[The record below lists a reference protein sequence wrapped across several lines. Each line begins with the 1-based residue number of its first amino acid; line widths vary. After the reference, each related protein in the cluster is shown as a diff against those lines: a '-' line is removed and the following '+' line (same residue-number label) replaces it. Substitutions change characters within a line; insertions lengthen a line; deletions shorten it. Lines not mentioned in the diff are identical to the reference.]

1 MNRKVAGGGS
11 ALVWASV
18 LLVGCGGL
26 PVGGGDLI
34 APSVAGLG
42 EQEFP
47 ADSEPDRYRLE
58 IKDGRLASL
67 EGHVT
72 RLAAGPTR
80 FNVVN
85 RVEGA
90 RADVEGLDLSQH
102 AIALWLRGRGAA
114 VHLLPHHSIGPVN
127 AGVQE
132 DWLVD
137 LPPGD
142 YVLSVTMGG
151 VSEAVLLVR

>member
-1 MNRKVAGGGS
+1 MRDGAATAGW
-11 ALVWASV
+11 ALAWGAV

-26 PVGGGDLI
+26 PVGGDDPI
-34 APSVAGLG
+34 APSLAGLS

-47 ADSEPDRYRLE
+47 LDSEPDRYRLE
-58 IKDGRLASL
+58 ITDGKLTSL
-67 EGHVT
+67 EGRAT

-132 DWLVD
+132 DWLVE

>member
-1 MNRKVAGGGS
+1 MSSRVAKAGW
-11 ALVWASV
+11 ALVWAALV
-18 LLVGCGGL
+18 LAGCGGL
-26 PVGGGDLI
+26 PALGDDPI
-34 APSVAGLG
+34 APSLAGLST
-42 EQEFP
+42 QEFP
-47 ADSEPDRYRLE
+47 LDSEPGRYRLE
-58 IKDGRLASL
+58 ITDGKITGL
-67 EGHVT
+67 EGRVT
-72 RLAAGPTR
+72 RLAAGPIR

-90 RADVEGLDLSQH
+90 RTDVEGLDLSQH

-127 AGVQE
+127 SGVQE
-132 DWLVD
+132 DWLVE